1 MRFKAF
7 LFSIGVLAS
16 IQVKAQMVRFGGNI
30 TGISYTQVSGD
41 TFQIRGT
48 FNDLTGVSNGTQL
61 DSNDVFWNPPLN
73 AGDTCRRTR
82 IISADTLYLGF
93 VVFTVDMLGQG
104 NPSTQNSKVMRETPN
119 QNLDYIPQGGDEA
132 LRECIA
138 QYYSNIL
145 DNAIGQG
152 GGLASVLVDSLTI
165 LGDGLTDSLRVDT
178 NFFVTY
184 SAFRDSLGD
193 GMYQEVFIADGISNT
208 YQMTL
213 DTVLPNDSQDIL
225 VAWNGQLLDDSYIG
239 ALDAPNGTLQLTFM
253 PDAGD
258 RIVVIWF
265 DGDVVT
271 QSSTVTGLDSVFT
284 GMYLL
289 GNGTLLNPLTIDTM
303 YTASK
308 AYVDNS
314 IAEAGAGDIT
324 GVNETPQYGINGG
337 GASGAILLSADTTV
351 LASKTYVDNNIASN
365 IDSTRLTQD
374 SILIYYQS
382 GVQVGS
388 ATIRLPKGID
398 SVVTDMYL
406 LGNGTTIAP
415 LSIDTMYVASKDY
428 VDASIAGAGAGD
440 ITGVNET
447 PQYGIVGGAS
457 SGAVLLSVDTS
468 VIASKN
474 YVISEIPN
482 NAVTSVSAGTYM
494 TGGTITSTGT
504 ISADATTTNTGNKLV
519 ARDAYGNFSAGT
531 ITATLNGNSSTAT
544 QLQSSRTISF
554 GGDLSGSN
562 TFDGSSNITISGQVA
577 DDSHNHV
584 IGNVDNLQTS
594 LNQKQNLLSG
604 TGIVKSTSG
613 TISYLTDNSS
623 KWNDAWDDRIIAM
636 SVTGTTTKTITLN
649 RSNGELLTADFT
661 DESGDGITAT
671 NGGNNRIA
679 TFFGTNSIDG
689 DNGFWINQNY
699 ELVDN
704 QTDGIAAG
712 ATGYQLK
719 LSHTAFI
726 DSIVTNDIT
735 MQGNLVLDNN
745 LEVLGSSNFNGSVGD
760 SYFYPSGALGIQ
772 TTPSGNLSLT
782 TRYGAVFNT
791 DNNSIYGDV
800 TMNGA
805 TTNNLFNLDASEDA
819 IGIGGATPNSSFD
832 LKTSKGVWINSS
844 YSGGINDGLLVSGD
858 TDIYLLNVDAD
869 RDKVGIN
876 KVQPNYTLDVDGDI
890 NFTGTLRQN
899 GTEVAFG
906 GSEEYSFNIILNAS
920 KAAAYLAFPS
930 SLYGCE
936 VSSINFVADVVG
948 CSSCTFDF
956 DIGFADGTGS
966 YVTGTNL
973 WNPPASNI
981 TNGLTG
987 SSQTFTDSIGQFAN
1001 LIRVLNSNVTTIVY
1015 LNASVLVNCN

>member
-7 LFSIGVLAS
+7 LLLIGVLAS

-225 VAWNGQLLDDSYIG
+225 VAWNGQLLDDAYIG

-374 SILIYYQS
+374 SILVYYQS
-382 GVQVGS
+382 GTQIGS

-398 SVVTDMYL
+398 SVVTDMYII
-406 LGNGTTIAP
+406 GNGLPSSP
-415 LSIDTMYVASKDY
+415 LSIDTMYTASKAY
-428 VDASIAGAGAGD
+428 VDASIAAAGGGD
-440 ITGVNET
+440 ITGVNES
-447 PQYGIVGGAS
+447 PQYGILGGGAS
-457 SGAVLLSVDTS
+457 GAVNLSADTS
-468 VIASKN
+468 VLASKT
-474 YVISEIPN
+474 YVVNIIPN
-482 NAVTSVSAGTYM
+482 NAVTSVSAGSYM

-504 ISADATTTNTGNKLV
+504 IGADATTTNTGNKLV
-519 ARDAYGNFSAGT
+519 ARDASGNFSAGT
-531 ITATLNGNSSTAT
+531 ITATLNGNASTAT
-544 QLQSSRTISF
+544 KLQSSRTIAF
-554 GGDLSGSN
+554 GGHLSGSN

-584 IGNVDNLQTS
+584 ISNVDNLQTS
-594 LNQKQNLLSG
+594 LNAKQDNLSG
-604 TGIVKSTSG
+604 TGIVKSTAG
-613 TISYLTDNSS
+613 TISYLTDNSTN
-623 KWNDAWDDRIIAM
+623 WTTAYNDKIISA
-636 SVTGTTTKTITLN
+636 SVTGTTTKTITLTQQDGGTVTTN
-649 RSNGELLTADFT
+649 FT
-661 DESGDGITAT
+661 DLSGGGITAT
-671 NGGNNRIA
+671 NGGNNRLA
-679 TFFGTNSIDG
+679 TFSGTSSIDG
-689 DNGFWINQNY
+689 DNGFWVNQNY

-704 QTDGIAAG
+704 QTDGLAAA

-745 LEVLGSSNFNGSVGD
+745 LEVLGTSNFDGSVGD

-782 TRYGAVFNT
+782 TRYGATFNT
-791 DNNSIYGDV
+791 DNNSINGDV

-805 TTNNLFNLDASEDA
+805 TINNLFNLDASEDA
-819 IGIGGATPNSSFD
+819 IAIGGATPASSFD

-844 YSGGINDGLLVSGD
+844 YSGGIYDGLLVSGD

-869 RDKVGIN
+869 RDKVGVN
-876 KVQPNYTLDVDGDI
+876 KLQPNYTLDVDGDI
-890 NFTGTLRQN
+890 NFTGTLRKN
-899 GTEVAFG
+899 GTEYSAP
-906 GSEEYSFNIILNAS
+906 YSFVMSFDLNSDNDQRIMIPSIYNGCVIDNANLIAS
-920 KAAAYLAFPS
+920 TSSYTGSVNLSIGTVSGGAYS
-930 SLYGCE
+930 SSVLTSWSFTSNSGA
-936 VSSINFVADVVG
+936 VADENTAINHTI
-948 CSSCTFDF
+948 SSDYTVQ
-956 DIGFADGTGS
+956 GS
-966 YVTGTNL
+966 YVTTSGTI
-973 WNPPASNI
+973 SKVVI
-981 TNGLTG
+981 
-987 SSQTFTDSIGQFAN
+987 SFSIE
-1001 LIRVLNSNVTTIVY
+1001 
-1015 LNASVLVNCN
+1015 CN

>member
-178 NFFVTY
+178 TFFVTY

-193 GMYQEVFIADGISNT
+193 GMYQEVFIANGISNT

-225 VAWNGQLLDDSYIG
+225 VAWNGQLLDDAYIG

-265 DGDVVT
+265 DGDVKT
-271 QSSTVTGLDSVFT
+271 EAGTGTGLDSVFT

-314 IAEAGAGDIT
+314 IAEAGGGDIT

-337 GASGAILLSADTTV
+337 GASGAILLEVDTTV
-351 LASKTYVDNNIASN
+351 IANFNYVADAIATVV
-365 IDSTRLTQD
+365 DSTRLFQD
-374 SILIYYQS
+374 SILIYYNSS
-382 GVQVGS
+382 GEIYRD
-388 ATIRLPKGID
+388 TIRLAGTG
-398 SVVTDMYL
+398 SGTAGVTSITAGSYL
-406 LGNGTTIAP
+406 L
-415 LSIDTMYVASKDY
+415 
-428 VDASIAGAGAGD
+428 
-440 ITGVNET
+440 
-447 PQYGIVGGAS
+447 
-457 SGAVLLSVDTS
+457 
-468 VIASKN
+468 
-474 YVISEIPN
+474 
-482 NAVTSVSAGTYM
+482 
-494 TGGTITSTGT
+494 GGTITSTGT

-519 ARDAYGNFSAGT
+519 ARDASGNFSAGT
-531 ITATLNGNSSTAT
+531 ITATLSGNASTAT

-554 GGDLSGSN
+554 GEDLSGSN
-562 TFDGSSNITISGQVA
+562 TFDGSSNITISAQVA

-584 IGNVDNLQTS
+584 ISNVDNLQTS
-594 LNQKQNLLSG
+594 LNAKQDNLSG
-604 TGIVKSTSG
+604 TGIVKSTGG

-623 KWNDAWDDRIIAM
+623 NWTSAYNDKINSA
-636 SVTGTTTKTITLN
+636 SVTGTTTKTITLTQQD
-649 RSNGELLTADFT
+649 GGIVTANFT
-661 DESGDGITAT
+661 DLSGDGITAT
-671 NGGNNRIA
+671 NGGNNRLA
-679 TFFGTNSIDG
+679 TFSGTSSIDG
-689 DNGFWINQNY
+689 DNGFWVNQNY

-704 QTDGIAAG
+704 ATDGLASSP
-712 ATGYQLK
+712 TGYQLK

-745 LEVLGSSNFNGSVGD
+745 LEVLGATTFDGSVGD
-760 SYFYPSGALGIQ
+760 SYFNLGGQLGVQ

-782 TRYGAVFNT
+782 TKYGAKFNT
-791 DNNSIYGDV
+791 DNNSLYGDV
-800 TMNGA
+800 TINGA

-819 IGIGGATPNSSFD
+819 IGIGGATPASSFD
-832 LKTSKGVWINSS
+832 LKTNKGVWINSA
-844 YSGGINDGLLVSGD
+844 SGSGVYDGLLVSGSS
-858 TDIYLLNVDAD
+858 IVNLLNVNANSN
-869 RDKVGIN
+869 KVGIN
-876 KVQPNYTLDVDGDI
+876 DPTPAYTLDVDGDI
-890 NFTGTLRQN
+890 NFTGALRQN
-899 GTEVAFG
+899 GTEVTFG
-906 GSEEYSFNIILNAS
+906 SGADTSYYILNGSLDYTFNTEVSYIYIPSTYVGCTLVESTYSTNALNTNPFTGTIESDIGSASGNTFTSDISLFNDSYSNESNIIFVSNS
-920 KAAAYLAFPS
+920 HTYTINS
-930 SLYGCE
+930 SNRLIEIAKGYTSGL
-936 VSSINFVADVVG
+936 VTSIHF
-948 CSSCTFDF
+948 T
-956 DIGFADGTGS
+956 
-966 YVTGTNL
+966 Y
-973 WNPPASNI
+973 NI
-981 TNGLTG
+981 RCI
-987 SSQTFTDSIGQFAN
+987 D
-1001 LIRVLNSNVTTIVY
+1001 
-1015 LNASVLVNCN
+1015 